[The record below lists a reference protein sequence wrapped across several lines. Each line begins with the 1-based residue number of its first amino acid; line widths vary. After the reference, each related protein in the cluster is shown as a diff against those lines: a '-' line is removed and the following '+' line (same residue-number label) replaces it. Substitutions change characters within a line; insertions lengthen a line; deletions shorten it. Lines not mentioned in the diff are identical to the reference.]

1 MTVPGSPNP
10 ASTGIRTLAGARLP
24 PRVRNILESLLR
36 AASDEFERRLGDML
50 VEFEQQLFRLADHA
64 RNPAVESGYMHTLR
78 TMRLNRAD
86 LIPRFMLGVE
96 AGLASLD
103 RSPVPNAESAATKP
117 AIAPDSTSLKLVD
130 DTEMDVELILRDV
143 AQRSAAR
150 ASLPLHLLGQRFG
163 VLGAMPAFDAERLPL
178 GPWSLCTIL
187 QDASSVLQLP
197 PDAQQLL
204 LRTFERRVMADY
216 GQIAELFNA
225 ELSASGVLPAL
236 TYVPLRLR
244 ATALPSDDQA
254 SAKPRARRRNAAAA
268 GAQTAGGR
276 ARPHTAWLGLD
287 AAEDSVDRGGSFAGL
302 QELLAGRRTTRAAA
316 ATQRSRA
323 APDAS
328 AAAAELATALAQV
341 RPALG
346 LAGGDGQ
353 TIDGI
358 KRAVSQ
364 RLREERGPDAE
375 LTKADSDTFDLLGML
390 YERVEREVRIDTLA
404 AGLLKRLQLPVL
416 HAALDDHEFF
426 TRSQHPARQLLN
438 TVAESGARW
447 LDDNDIDPA
456 LLQPIQRAVDH
467 VVKHAHEDPG
477 AFEASNR
484 MLQQELELLARRSD
498 MAERRHVEAARGKEK
513 LEIAKRLAAETITGM
528 IGQRKPHKFV
538 RALIEQ
544 AWADA
549 LTLTL
554 LRHGDDS
561 DEWRQMLETT
571 RRIVTACCD
580 QGAVPDPEL
589 ATQVEAALSRVGYHG
604 DEAAAIS
611 RRLASLREDDDGAS
625 RTELAA
631 ALKTRTR
638 LGERAGA
645 QDKQKLAPRTP
656 EEQAQY
662 ERVSELPFGTWIE
675 FVSNQQGDVV
685 RKRLSW
691 YSKVTGHALFVN
703 LRGQRVGEQSLDS
716 LARMLARGQARVVT
730 IERARLVD
738 RAWQATLGTLR
749 GLARR
754 GGAARTEQARA

>member
-10 ASTGIRTLAGARLP
+10 ASAEIRTLADARLP
-24 PRVRNILESLLR
+24 PRVRNVLESLLR

-64 RNPAVESGYMHTLR
+64 RNPTVESGYMQTLR

-96 AGLASLD
+96 AGLASLHRAPLPGA
-103 RSPVPNAESAATKP
+103 RSDTTKP
-117 AIAPDSTSLKLVD
+117 ATVPELTNLALVED
-130 DTEMDVELILRDV
+130 AEMDVDLILRDV

-163 VLGAMPAFDAERLPL
+163 VLGAVPAFDAERLPL

-187 QDASSVLQLP
+187 QEASGVLQLP
-197 PDAQQLL
+197 ADAQQLL

-225 ELSASGVLPAL
+225 ELAASGVLPAL

-244 ATALPSDDQA
+244 ASAPPPDDD
-254 SAKPRARRRNAAAA
+254 SIAKPRARGRNAAAKD
-268 GAQTAGGR
+268 AQAAGGR

-287 AAEDSVDRGGSFAGL
+287 VEDGPVDGGSGFAGL

-323 APDAS
+323 AQDAS
-328 AAAAELATALAQV
+328 TAAAELATALAQL

-353 TIDGI
+353 TIDGL
-358 KRAVSQ
+358 KRAVTL
-364 RLREERGPDAE
+364 RLREEHGPEAE

-426 TRSQHPARQLLN
+426 TRSHHPARQLLN

-447 LDDNDIDPA
+447 LDDNDIDPT

-477 AFEASNR
+477 AFETSNR

-513 LEIAKRLAAETITGM
+513 LEIAKRLAAETIAGM

-580 QGAVPDPEL
+580 KGAVPDPEL

-611 RRLASLREDDDGAS
+611 RRLASLREEDDGAS

-638 LGERAGA
+638 LGEGGGHPE
-645 QDKQKLAPRTP
+645 KQELAPRTP

-662 ERVSELPFGTWIE
+662 ERVRDLPFGTWIE

-754 GGAARTEQARA
+754 GGTARTGARA

>member
-1 MTVPGSPNP
+1 
-10 ASTGIRTLAGARLP
+10 
-24 PRVRNILESLLR
+24 
-36 AASDEFERRLGDML
+36 
-50 VEFEQQLFRLADHA
+50 
-64 RNPAVESGYMHTLR
+64 
-78 TMRLNRAD
+78 
-86 LIPRFMLGVE
+86 
-96 AGLASLD
+96 
-103 RSPVPNAESAATKP
+103 
-117 AIAPDSTSLKLVD
+117 
-130 DTEMDVELILRDV
+130 
-143 AQRSAAR
+143 
-150 ASLPLHLLGQRFG
+150 
-163 VLGAMPAFDAERLPL
+163 
-178 GPWSLCTIL
+178 
-187 QDASSVLQLP
+187 
-197 PDAQQLL
+197 
-204 LRTFERRVMADY
+204 
-216 GQIAELFNA
+216 
-225 ELSASGVLPAL
+225 
-236 TYVPLRLR
+236 
-244 ATALPSDDQA
+244 
-254 SAKPRARRRNAAAA
+254 
-268 GAQTAGGR
+268 
-276 ARPHTAWLGLD
+276 
-287 AAEDSVDRGGSFAGL
+287 
-302 QELLAGRRTTRAAA
+302 
-316 ATQRSRA
+316 
-323 APDAS
+323 
-328 AAAAELATALAQV
+328 
-341 RPALG
+341 
-346 LAGGDGQ
+346 
-353 TIDGI
+353 
-358 KRAVSQ
+358 
-364 RLREERGPDAE
+364 
-375 LTKADSDTFDLLGML
+375 
-390 YERVEREVRIDTLA
+390 
-404 AGLLKRLQLPVL
+404 
-416 HAALDDHEFF
+416 
-426 TRSQHPARQLLN
+426 
-438 TVAESGARW
+438 
-447 LDDNDIDPA
+447 
-456 LLQPIQRAVDH
+456 
-467 VVKHAHEDPG
+467 
-477 AFEASNR
+477 

-513 LEIAKRLAAETITGM
+513 LEIAKRLAAATITGM

-549 LTLTL
+549 LTLAL